1 MPDLQLPAHL
11 ANRAS
16 RNLAGQLAASLPTGS
31 VPYVSIKG
39 SRFTLYDAAGNE
51 QQVGAMSPDVGLYL
65 DLCVVDSNPH
75 ISKVYYAKAF
85 DPNAEGEQPDCYSDN
100 GIGASAQALHP
111 QSASCKTCPHNE
123 WGSSVSKQTGKPT
136 KACNDVQKVA
146 VAVPGFPDKIF
157 LLRIPPASLK
167 WLGKYVQ
174 EVGSISAGGRKV
186 DISDLI
192 TRVYF
197 AKDQV
202 GVLNFSPVAFVDAE
216 TASTGD
222 KAVDIKATDLLVG
235 KNDRPFTGE
244 VGLPPPAKPAEQRT
258 LAPPLPQAP
267 PNRETLVTQGFLPA
281 ATGVTP
287 GVAALRS
294 EQEEPKKARGRPKK
308 EPVQEAPATQAPFM
322 AMATG
327 STPSTT
333 PPITNGSDDDLE
345 LPNFLKRVDTPP
357 APAAKPAGPSFGMQQ
372 AQAAPEDMATRISA
386 ILGMKT

>member
-1 MPDLQLPAHL
+1 MTDLQLPAHL
-11 ANRAS
+11 AGRAS

-85 DPNAEGEQPDCYSDN
+85 DPNAEGEQPDCFSDN

-136 KACNDVQKVA
+136 KTCNDVQKVA

-186 DISDLI
+186 DVSDLI

-216 TASTGD
+216 TAATGD

-258 LAPPLPQAP
+258 LAPPMPQQSPATAP
-267 PNRETLVTQGFLPA
+267 LTQGFGQAP
-281 ATGVTP
+281 V
-287 GVAALRS
+287 
-294 EQEEPKKARGRPKK
+294 EEPKKPRGRPKK
-308 EPVQEAPATQAPFM
+308 EPVAEVPATQAPFM
-322 AMATG
+322 AGVTASPTPPNGNG
-327 STPSTT
+327 ST
-333 PPITNGSDDDLE
+333 DDAEDI
-345 LPNFLKRVDTPP
+345 PNFLKRADTPL

-372 AQAAPEDMATRISA
+372 AQAAPEDMAARISA

>member
-1 MPDLQLPAHL
+1 MTDLQLPAHL
-11 ANRAS
+11 LNRAS

-186 DISDLI
+186 DVSDLI

-216 TASTGD
+216 TAETGD
-222 KAVDIKATDLLVG
+222 KAVNLKATDLLVG

-244 VGLPPPAKPAEQRT
+244 IGLPPPAKPAEQRT
-258 LAPPLPQAP
+258 LAPPPAP
-267 PNRETLVTQGFLPA
+267 TPFLSPEPTTTSTALAGTPPA
-281 ATGVTP
+281 
-287 GVAALRS
+287 
-294 EQEEPKKARGRPKK
+294 PKPRGRPKK
-308 EPVQEAPATQAPFM
+308 EPVAEAPATQAPFM
-322 AMATG
+322 SAPAAAPSSSMALGQPANGASPATG
-327 STPSTT
+327 
-333 PPITNGSDDDLE
+333 DDDLE

-372 AQAAPEDMATRISA
+372 AQAAPEDMAARITA